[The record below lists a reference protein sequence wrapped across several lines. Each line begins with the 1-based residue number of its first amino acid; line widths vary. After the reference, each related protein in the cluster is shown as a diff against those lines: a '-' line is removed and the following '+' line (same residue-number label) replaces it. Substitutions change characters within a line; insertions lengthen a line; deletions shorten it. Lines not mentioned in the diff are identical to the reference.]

1 MDTAGFAKVKGYLN
15 ELGLAI
21 IKEVADD
28 DLFIVQDEDN
38 GINNLVIDVEDPIVV
53 LEQFIMDVPKR
64 GQEHFYRRL
73 LQMNRALVH
82 GAFVLDEELES
93 GKKLAAQPLES
104 GKNTQHERS
113 EVEAQRVYFR
123 DTLQLQNLDLNEL
136 EGSIKALS
144 LGLAEVS
151 SELIEFSKN

>member
-21 IKEVADD
+21 IKEIPAD
-28 DLFIVQDEDN
+28 DLFVVQDEDN
-38 GINNLVIDVEDPIVV
+38 GINNLVVDVEDPIVI
-53 LEQFIMDVPKR
+53 LEQYIMNVPQQGR
-64 GQEHFYRRL
+64 EHFYRRL
-73 LQMNRALVH
+73 LQMNRMLVH
-82 GAFVLDEELES
+82 GAFVLDEAQASGEES
-93 GKKLAAQPLES
+93 ASKKP
-104 GKNTQHERS
+104 R
-113 EVEAQRVYFR
+113 RVYFR

-151 SELIEFSKN
+151 AELIEFSQH

>member
-1 MDTAGFAKVKGYLN
+1 MDTAGFVKVKGYLN

-21 IKEVADD
+21 IKEIPAD
-28 DLFIVQDEDN
+28 DLFVVQDEDN
-38 GINNLVIDVEDPIVV
+38 GINNLVVDVEDPIVI
-53 LEQFIMDVPKR
+53 LEQYIMNVPSQ

-73 LQMNRALVH
+73 LQMNRMLVH
-82 GAFVLDEELES
+82 GAFVLDEELAS
-93 GKKLAAQPLES
+93 GKESAELAS
-104 GKNTQHERS
+104 GKEL
-113 EVEAQRVYFR
+113 AKPLRVYFR

-151 SELIEFSKN
+151 AELIEFSQH

>member
-1 MDTAGFAKVKGYLN
+1 MDTAGFVKVKGYLN

-21 IKEVADD
+21 IKEIPAD
-28 DLFIVQDEDN
+28 DLFVVQDEDN
-38 GINNLVIDVEDPIVV
+38 GINNLVVDVEDPIVI
-53 LEQFIMDVPKR
+53 LEQYIMNVPPQ

-73 LQMNRALVH
+73 LQMNRMLVH
-82 GAFVLDEELES
+82 GAFVLDEEQAS
-93 GKKLAAQPLES
+93 GEGLASKKPL
-104 GKNTQHERS
+104 
-113 EVEAQRVYFR
+113 RVYFR

-151 SELIEFSKN
+151 AELIEFSQH

>member
-53 LEQFIMDVPKR
+53 LEQFIMDVPKQ
-64 GQEHFYRRL
+64 GQEYFYRRL

-82 GAFVLDEELES
+82 GAFVLDGELES

-104 GKNTQHERS
+104 GKNLRHERS
-113 EVEAQRVYFR
+113 EVVAQRVYFR

-136 EGSIKALS
+136 EASIKALS

>member
-1 MDTAGFAKVKGYLN
+1 MNAAGFTKVKGYLN

-28 DLFIVQDEDN
+28 DLFVVQDEDN
-38 GINNLVIDVEDPIVV
+38 GINNLVVDVEDPIVI
-53 LEQFIMDVPKR
+53 LEQFIMDVPQQGR
-64 GQEHFYRRL
+64 EHFYRRL
-73 LQMNRALVH
+73 LQMNRMLVH
-82 GAFVLDEELES
+82 GAFVLTEEDGTS
-93 GKKLAAQPLES
+93 DKQPTAL
-104 GKNTQHERS
+104 
-113 EVEAQRVYFR
+113 RVFFR

-151 SELIEFSKN
+151 AELIEFAKN

>member
-1 MDTAGFAKVKGYLN
+1 MDTTGFTKVKGYLN

-28 DLFIVQDEDN
+28 DLFVVQDEDN
-38 GINNLVIDVEDPIVV
+38 GINNLVVDVEDPIVI
-53 LEQFIMDVPKR
+53 LEQFIMAVPKQ
-64 GQEHFYRRL
+64 GQERFYRRL
-73 LQMNRALVH
+73 LQMNRSLVH
-82 GAFVLDEELES
+82 GAFVLDEEE
-93 GKKLAAQPLES
+93 
-104 GKNTQHERS
+104 
-113 EVEAQRVYFR
+113 QRVYFR

-151 SELIEFSKN
+151 VELIEFSKN